1 VANLNQTFA
10 KVVYESH
17 PEITTAQLLCYR
29 AITCV
34 LIQLLWLNNKTKHY
48 MIDCVTRKNMVP
60 IVVRMT
66 QVSVSILVSYT
77 AVKYF
82 QLTTVTMVQQ
92 LSPMVTV
99 IMAYFILG
107 ETLKG
112 KQIGVLFFAFFSVC
126 LVVLGGT
133 EQDRQVYEQNFFA
146 LIMLLMNP
154 VLVAFGMVA

>member
-1 VANLNQTFA
+1 
-10 KVVYESH
+10 
-17 PEITTAQLLCYR
+17 
-29 AITCV
+29 
-34 LIQLLWLNNKTKHY
+34 
-48 MIDCVTRKNMVP
+48 
-60 IVVRMT
+60 
-66 QVSVSILVSYT
+66 
-77 AVKYF
+77 
-82 QLTTVTMVQQ
+82 MVQQ

-133 EQDRQVYEQNFFA
+133 EQNRQVYEQNFFA